1 MTEEQIQQ
9 IESRFKQY
17 ADKHL
22 NPYSIIASDNWSL
35 IHEIRTLQQQQKQLI
50 DDNEQQKKELK
61 RLQGVEQALQ
71 DFFQPSG
78 SAQDVFDWLESTTG
92 YRTEGKDEER

>member
-35 IHEIRTLQQQQKQLI
+35 IHEIRTLKQQNKQLI
-50 DDNEQQKKELK
+50 EAISTAKEKLERQFPGYTITAWETLENVIQQIKVKDDQ
-61 RLQGVEQALQ
+61 R
-71 DFFQPSG
+71 
-78 SAQDVFDWLESTTG
+78 
-92 YRTEGKDEER
+92 